1 MGPPLSPRSP
11 FVLNPFGA
19 PVPLGLEKASGARV
33 GRNPSLRARSVART
47 VRLAPS
53 FFCVPVIG
61 FLALANGTS
70 ARGLCCV
77 GGSPSRRAVAE
88 VSASCDS
95 GVCRVGSAGLLGELD
110 CLFGDEACDSNVR
123 SSEARVC
130 CPPGVFIGEKRTG
143 PMPPPRAAMLRP
155 RTLGGDG
162 DSSALG
168 PSPPSALSTM
178 RPNDLAGWI
187 GDLRGG
193 SHGWTTRVVGS
204 SRARSS
210 SLALARFLLTNCLR
224 RACVVVFRWVVV
236 RLCVGRRLN
245 LKTFDDGGRGGHVR
259 VGGARVY
266 RGTHVHLLVG
276 ELVLVQ
282 IPRRGVPTRPL
293 VVEHHRRLGLDAVQR
308 VRPHPL
314 AGLRHLHR
322 ARRCIGR
329 DPVTSR
335 VRPRLRR
342 VWEVRERTR
351 ASLCEDRVF
360 ASVRVAVLG

>member
-1 MGPPLSPRSP
+1 M
-11 FVLNPFGA
+11 
-19 PVPLGLEKASGARV
+19 

-95 GVCRVGSAGLLGELD
+95 GVCRSGSAGLLGELD

-224 RACVVVFRWVVV
+224 RACVVVFRLGGGQIVCGSAVEFENV
-236 RLCVGRRLN
+236 RRWRSGRTRS
-245 LKTFDDGGRGGHVR
+245 GW
-259 VGGARVY
+259 
-266 RGTHVHLLVG
+266 
-276 ELVLVQ
+276 
-282 IPRRGVPTRPL
+282 RRAGVSWHSRP
-293 VVEHHRRLGLDAVQR
+293 
-308 VRPHPL
+308 P
-314 AGLRHLHR
+314 
-322 ARRCIGR
+322 ARR
-329 DPVTSR
+329 
-335 VRPRLRR
+335 
-342 VWEVRERTR
+342 
-351 ASLCEDRVF
+351 
-360 ASVRVAVLG
+360 